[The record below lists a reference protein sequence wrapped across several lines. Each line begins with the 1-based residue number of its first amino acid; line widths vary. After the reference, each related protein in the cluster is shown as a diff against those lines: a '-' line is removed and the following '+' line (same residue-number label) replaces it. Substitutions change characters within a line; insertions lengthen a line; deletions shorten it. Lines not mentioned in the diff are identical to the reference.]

1 MVKQKSYIA
10 VQGIRSPW
18 PLTAT
23 RNRFQYRTLI
33 ADKRW
38 PPTLT
43 TGDVKNLSLTSKH
56 LHSATLET
64 VWKSIVIPA
73 WNKRGIFGIKLAGL
87 PLDRL
92 LLARHIDLRFIDEA
106 YSRICLHSQKLQLC
120 REAADES
127 IIARPAAFSSVEEI
141 TISILEECE
150 KNHWESFRFM
160 NHLPE

>member
-1 MVKQKSYIA
+1 M
-10 VQGIRSPW
+10 
-18 PLTAT
+18 
-23 RNRFQYRTLI
+23 
-33 ADKRW
+33 
-38 PPTLT
+38 
-43 TGDVKNLSLTSKH
+43 SKH
-56 LHSATLET
+56 LHSSTREA

-73 WNKRGIFGIKLAGL
+73 WNKRGIFGIKLADL

-92 LLARHIDLRFIDEA
+92 LLARHIDLTFTDEN

-141 TISILEECE
+141 IISLLEECE
-150 KNHWESFRFM
+150 KDRWKSFRVV